1 MSVKTTTTSFVLSS
15 ALAMIASAAPLI
27 KAEGEAAVAAH
38 ID

>member
-1 MSVKTTTTSFVLSS
+1 MSVQTTTTSFVLSS